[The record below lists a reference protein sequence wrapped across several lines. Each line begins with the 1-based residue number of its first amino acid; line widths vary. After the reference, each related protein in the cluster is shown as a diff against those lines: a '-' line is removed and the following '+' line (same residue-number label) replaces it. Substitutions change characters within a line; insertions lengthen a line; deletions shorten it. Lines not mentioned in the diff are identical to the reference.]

1 MWVNFSQILNLI
13 SLWKYLNNVKNILS
27 NLNINKKILIILN
40 IWFDVINVKS
50 ENKSSSKKKSEVSIK
65 NRAGFSEIE
74 TKVLVLE
81 TAGYP
86 FNFGLLEGPNL
97 EISDK
102 VLFEQYAIDQW
113 SGTSVRTGSYLFDQ
127 KIIPDF
133 AFKIITAYP
142 EDSVIGEN
150 TSIEIVI
157 PDVEKNDSIKRIKSN
172 VFFDDVV
179 GQENAKK
186 KSKLIYKYLQ
196 DPEKFG
202 NWAPKNV
209 LFYGLPGTGKT
220 MLAKALSNEL
230 NINLFLVKATS
241 LIGDHV
247 GDAANKIHDLY
258 ETALKSAPSL
268 IFIDEIDA
276 IALHR
281 SFQSLRGDVSEI
293 VNSLLTE
300 MDGINP
306 NDGVVTIAATNNPSS
321 IDFAIRSRFE
331 EEIEFKLPNEDERRE
346 IFELNL
352 NTFPM
357 DYDLDI
363 EKLVKLSKRMS
374 GRDIKEKILKTALH
388 NAIINDKEKVTMDDV
403 YFALDINKYKKEEIK
418 GMFE

>member
-1 MWVNFSQILNLI
+1 M
-13 SLWKYLNNVKNILS
+13 
-27 NLNINKKILIILN
+27 KILIFKQFYN
-40 IWFDVINVKS
+40 YEVINVKS
-50 ENKSSSKKKSEVSIK
+50 ENKSSNKKKSEVSIINK
-65 NRAGFSEIE
+65 SDFSENE

-113 SGTSVRTGSYLFDQ
+113 SGTSVKTGSFLFDQ

-150 TSIEIVI
+150 TSITIVTK
-157 PDVEKNDSIKRIKSN
+157 DDDNQDSVKRVKSN

-220 MLAKALSNEL
+220 MLAKALANEL
-230 NINLFLVKATS
+230 HINLFLVKATS

-258 ETALKSAPSL
+258 ETALKSAPAL

-331 EEIEFKLPNEDERRE
+331 EEIEFKLPNDDERRR

-352 NTFPM
+352 NTFPL

-363 EKLVKLSKRMS
+363 DKLVKLSKRMS

-388 NAIINDKEKVTMDDV
+388 NAIINDKETVTMDDV
-403 YFALDINKYKKEEIK
+403 YFALDLNKYKKEDVK

>member
-1 MWVNFSQILNLI
+1 M
-13 SLWKYLNNVKNILS
+13 
-27 NLNINKKILIILN
+27 
-40 IWFDVINVKS
+40 INVKS
-50 ENKSSSKKKSEVSIK
+50 ENKSSNKKKSEVSIINK
-65 NRAGFSEIE
+65 PNLVENE

-86 FNFGLLEGPNL
+86 FNFGLLEGHNL

-113 SGTSVRTGSYLFDQ
+113 GGTSVKTGSYLFDQ

-142 EDSVIGEN
+142 EDSIIGEN
-150 TSIEIVI
+150 TSITIITNDE
-157 PDVEKNDSIKRIKSN
+157 EKTDNVKRVKSN

-196 DPEKFG
+196 GPEKFG

-247 GDAANKIHDLY
+247 GDAATKIHELY

-306 NDGVVTIAATNNPSS
+306 NDGVVTIAATNNPST

-331 EEIEFKLPNEDERRE
+331 EEIEFKLPNDIERRE
-346 IFELNL
+346 IIQLNL
-352 NTFPM
+352 NTYPLN
-357 DYDLDI
+357 YDLDI

-388 NAIINDKEKVTMDDV
+388 NAIINDKETVTLDDV
-403 YFALDINKYKKEEIK
+403 YFALKLNKYKKEEVK

>member
-1 MWVNFSQILNLI
+1 M
-13 SLWKYLNNVKNILS
+13 
-27 NLNINKKILIILN
+27 
-40 IWFDVINVKS
+40 KS

-65 NRAGFSEIE
+65 NRASFNEIE

-142 EDSVIGEN
+142 EDSVIGDN

-179 GQENAKK
+179 GQENAKN

-230 NINLFLVKATS
+230 EINLFLVKATS

-331 EEIEFKLPNEDERRE
+331 EEIEFKLPTEEERKE

-357 DYDLDI
+357 DYELDI

-403 YFALDINKYKKEEIK
+403 YFALDVNKYKKEEIK

>member
-1 MWVNFSQILNLI
+1 M
-13 SLWKYLNNVKNILS
+13 
-27 NLNINKKILIILN
+27 
-40 IWFDVINVKS
+40 INVKS

-65 NRAGFSEIE
+65 NRSSFNEVE

-133 AFKIITAYP
+133 AFKVITAYP
-142 EDSVIGEN
+142 EDSVIGES

-157 PDVEKNDSIKRIKSN
+157 PNEEKHDSIKRVKSN

-220 MLAKALSNEL
+220 MLAKALANEL
-230 NINLFLVKATS
+230 HINLFLVKATS

-258 ETALKSAPSL
+258 ETALKSAPAL

-331 EEIEFKLPNEDERRE
+331 EEIEFKLPNDDERRE

-388 NAIINDKEKVTMDDV
+388 NAIINDKEKVTMDDI

>member
-1 MWVNFSQILNLI
+1 M
-13 SLWKYLNNVKNILS
+13 
-27 NLNINKKILIILN
+27 
-40 IWFDVINVKS
+40 KS
-50 ENKSSSKKKSEVSIK
+50 ENKSSNVKKSEVSIK
-65 NRAGFSEIE
+65 NKTIFNENE

-113 SGTSVRTGSYLFDQ
+113 GGTLVRTGSYLFDQ

-150 TSIEIVI
+150 TTIEIVI
-157 PDVEKNDSIKRIKSN
+157 PDVEKSDSVKRVKSN
-172 VFFDDVV
+172 VFFDDVI

-196 DPEKFG
+196 DPERFG
-202 NWAPKNV
+202 AWAPKNV

-230 NINLFLVKATS
+230 KINLFLVKATS

-331 EEIEFKLPNEDERRE
+331 EEIEFKLPNDDERRE

-388 NAIINDKEKVTMDDV
+388 NAIINDKEKVTMEDV
-403 YFALDINKYKKEEIK
+403 YFALELNKYKKEEVK

>member
-1 MWVNFSQILNLI
+1 M
-13 SLWKYLNNVKNILS
+13 
-27 NLNINKKILIILN
+27 
-40 IWFDVINVKS
+40 
-50 ENKSSSKKKSEVSIK
+50 K
-65 NRAGFSEIE
+65 NRASFSEIE

-172 VFFDDVV
+172 VFYDDVV

-331 EEIEFKLPNEDERRE
+331 EEIEFKLPNDDERRE

-357 DYDLDI
+357 DYELDI

-403 YFALDINKYKKEEIK
+403 YFALDINKYKKEEIE

>member
-1 MWVNFSQILNLI
+1 M
-13 SLWKYLNNVKNILS
+13 
-27 NLNINKKILIILN
+27 
-40 IWFDVINVKS
+40 INVKS
-50 ENKSSSKKKSEVSIK
+50 ENKSSNKKKSEVSIINK
-65 NRAGFSEIE
+65 PNLVENE

-113 SGTSVRTGSYLFDQ
+113 GGTSVKTGSYLFDQ

-142 EDSVIGEN
+142 EDSIIGEN
-150 TSIEIVI
+150 TSITIITNDE
-157 PDVEKNDSIKRIKSN
+157 EKTDNVKRVKSN

-247 GDAANKIHDLY
+247 RDAATKIHELY

-306 NDGVVTIAATNNPSS
+306 NDGVVTIAATNNPST

-331 EEIEFKLPNEDERRE
+331 EEIEFKLPNDIERRE
-346 IFELNL
+346 IIQLNL
-352 NTFPM
+352 NTYPLN
-357 DYDLDI
+357 YDLDI

-388 NAIINDKEKVTMDDV
+388 NAIINDKETVTLDDV
-403 YFALDINKYKKEEIK
+403 YFALKLNKYKKEEVK

>member
-1 MWVNFSQILNLI
+1 M
-13 SLWKYLNNVKNILS
+13 
-27 NLNINKKILIILN
+27 
-40 IWFDVINVKS
+40 INVKS

-65 NRAGFSEIE
+65 NRASFSEIE

-157 PDVEKNDSIKRIKSN
+157 PDVEKNDSIKKIKSN

-331 EEIEFKLPNEDERRE
+331 EEIEFKLPNDDERRE

-388 NAIINDKEKVTMDDV
+388 NAIINDKEKVTMDDI

>member
-1 MWVNFSQILNLI
+1 M
-13 SLWKYLNNVKNILS
+13 
-27 NLNINKKILIILN
+27 
-40 IWFDVINVKS
+40 KS
-50 ENKSSSKKKSEVSIK
+50 ENKSSNVKKSEVSIK
-65 NRAGFSEIE
+65 NKTIFNENE

-113 SGTSVRTGSYLFDQ
+113 GGTLVRTGSYLFDQ

-150 TSIEIVI
+150 TTIEIVI
-157 PDVEKNDSIKRIKSN
+157 PDVEKTDSVKRVKSN
-172 VFFDDVV
+172 VFFDDVI

-196 DPEKFG
+196 DPERFG
-202 NWAPKNV
+202 AWAPKNV

-230 NINLFLVKATS
+230 KINLFLVKATS

-258 ETALKSAPSL
+258 ETALKSSPSL

-300 MDGINP
+300 MYGINP

-331 EEIEFKLPNEDERRE
+331 EEIEFKLPNDDERRE

-388 NAIINDKEKVTMDDV
+388 NAIINDKEKVTMEDV
-403 YFALDINKYKKEEIK
+403 YFALELNKYKKEEVK

>member
-1 MWVNFSQILNLI
+1 M
-13 SLWKYLNNVKNILS
+13 
-27 NLNINKKILIILN
+27 
-40 IWFDVINVKS
+40 INVKS

-65 NRAGFSEIE
+65 NRASFSEIE

-172 VFFDDVV
+172 VFYDDVV

-268 IFIDEIDA
+268 IFIDFIDEIDA

-331 EEIEFKLPNEDERRE
+331 EEIEFKLPNDDERRE

-357 DYDLDI
+357 DYELDI

-388 NAIINDKEKVTMDDV
+388 NAIINDKEKVTMDDI

>member
-1 MWVNFSQILNLI
+1 M
-13 SLWKYLNNVKNILS
+13 
-27 NLNINKKILIILN
+27 
-40 IWFDVINVKS
+40 KS
-50 ENKSSSKKKSEVSIK
+50 ENKSSNKKKAEVSIK
-65 NRAGFSEIE
+65 NIPNYAENE
-74 TKVLVLE
+74 TKVLVFE
-81 TAGYP
+81 TAWYP
-86 FNFGLLEGPNL
+86 FNFGLLEVPNF
-97 EISDK
+97 EIFDK

-113 SGTSVRTGSYLFDQ
+113 GGTSVKTGSYLFDQ

-142 EDSVIGEN
+142 EDSIIGEN
-150 TSIEIVI
+150 TSITII
-157 PDVEKNDSIKRIKSN
+157 TSDDEKKDTVKRVKSN

-186 KSKLIYKYLQ
+186 KSRLIYKYLQ

-202 NWAPKNV
+202 PWAPKNV

-220 MLAKALSNEL
+220 MMAKALSNEL
-230 NINLFLVKATS
+230 NINLFLIKATS

-247 GDAANKIHDLY
+247 GDAASKIHDLY
-258 ETALKSAPSL
+258 ETASKSAPSL

-331 EEIEFKLPNEDERRE
+331 EEIEFKMPTDEERRE
-346 IFELNL
+346 ILQLNL
-352 NTFPM
+352 NTFPL

-363 EKLVKLSKRMS
+363 DKLVKLSKRMS
-374 GRDIKEKILKTALH
+374 PRDIKEKMLKTALH
-388 NAIINDKEKVTMDDV
+388 NAIVNDRETVTMDDV
-403 YFALDINKYKKEEIK
+403 YFALEVNKYKKDEIK
-418 GMFE
+418 GMYE

>member
-1 MWVNFSQILNLI
+1 M
-13 SLWKYLNNVKNILS
+13 
-27 NLNINKKILIILN
+27 
-40 IWFDVINVKS
+40 KS
-50 ENKSSSKKKSEVSIK
+50 ENKSSNKKKPEVSIINK
-65 NRAGFSEIE
+65 TAYSENE

-113 SGTSVRTGSYLFDQ
+113 SGTNVKTGSYLFDQ

-157 PDVEKNDSIKRIKSN
+157 PDVENADSIKRVKSN

-321 IDFAIRSRFE
+321 IDCAIRSRFE
-331 EEIEFKLPNEDERRE
+331 EEIEFKLPNDEERRE

-352 NTFPM
+352 STFPM

-403 YFALDINKYKKEEIK
+403 YFALDLNKYKKEEVK